1 MEGITS
7 DGQLERLLRAT
18 GAKSVAELGRLLGI
32 TSQAIYN
39 VKQSQQ
45 VPASWMPKVAK
56 RFGVSTDWLFFG
68 IGAMKINRE
77 TSSESGSPD
86 KGGTDAESDDL
97 IRIPMVDAV
106 LSAGTGSFETSD
118 QVAREYAFRRDFIQR
133 KGNPANMVLMRVRG
147 DSMQPEVMDND
158 VVLLDQSKT
167 RPHPGP
173 IFAVGIEDAIYLKC
187 VDMLPGQIIL
197 KSVNTDYEPI
207 RIDMGEQTSD
217 QFRVIG
223 QVLWVGREYK

>member
-1 MEGITS
+1 MSTLG
-7 DGQLERLLRAT
+7 ERLKMIR
-18 GAKSVAELGRLLGI
+18 GAEKQEDFAARMGISKSSMSGYEKDENLPGADAISKICLKAGI
-32 TSQAIYN
+32 S
-39 VKQSQQ
+39 S
-45 VPASWMPKVAK
+45 
-56 RFGVSTDWLFFG
+56 DWLLFG
-68 IGAMKINRE
+68 KGSMQG
-77 TSSESGSPD
+77 SEEAGVARALDHKVSP
-86 KGGTDAESDDL
+86 EDL
-97 IRIPMVDAV
+97 IMIPMVDAI
-106 LSAGTGSFETSD
+106 LSAGTGSLETSG
-118 QVAREYAFRRDFIQR
+118 QMAREYAFRQDFILR

-173 IFAVGIEDAIYLKC
+173 IFAVGIEDAIYLKR

>member
-1 MEGITS
+1 MEDTTS
-7 DGQLERLLRAT
+7 DAQLARLMLAT
-18 GAKSVAELGRLLGI
+18 GAKTEAELSRLLGI
-32 TSQAIYN
+32 TSQSIYKA
-39 VKQSQQ
+39 KQTHQI
-45 VPASWMPKVAK
+45 PAAWMPKVSSLS
-56 RFGVSTDWLFFG
+56 GVSTDWLFFG
-68 IGAMKINRE
+68 TGPMKRHEEDPNR
-77 TSSESGSPD
+77 PHLRD
-86 KGGTDAESDDL
+86 KAPVDADADDL

-173 IFAVGIEDAIYLKC
+173 IFAVGIEDAIYLKR